1 MSMVRWSPFRE
12 VEALNNEMNR
22 LFSRLS
28 GTAFSGMGG
37 FNSTESSS
45 NGSSNSSH
53 NDNQW
58 LLPMDVVETQD
69 SIKLRTALPGVNP
82 DDVNIEI
89 NDNQLT
95 LSATRHDEERLEN
108 GGYRWIE
115 QQYGTFS
122 RSVTLPR
129 YIDTER
135 IEANFNN
142 GLLELVVPK
151 KETVKPRRIELKTI
165 GMQSGM
171 DKPKAIEA
179 NATSS
184 VHPEQRKPDEPI
196 KEGQPLAESST

>member
-12 VEALNNEMNR
+12 VEALNSEMNR

-28 GTAFSGMGG
+28 GTAFSSMGG
-37 FNSTESSS
+37 FNSDE
-45 NGSSNSSH
+45 GSSDH
-53 NDNQW
+53 NGNQW

-69 SIKLRTALPGVNP
+69 ALKLRTALPGVNP

-95 LSATRHDEERLEN
+95 VSAKRHDEDRLEK

-129 YIDTER
+129 YADTER
-135 IEANFNN
+135 IEATYNN
-142 GLLELVVPK
+142 GMLELIIPK
-151 KETVKPRRIELKTI
+151 KENAKPRRVELKTI
-165 GMQSGM
+165 GTGI

-184 VHPEQRKPDEPI
+184 LEATPTTQG
-196 KEGQPLAESST
+196 KEVQQLAESST

>member
-37 FNSTESSS
+37 FNSTENSSG
-45 NGSSNSSH
+45 NGSSGNGSSSGSH

-95 LSATRHDEERLEN
+95 LSATRHDEEHLEN

-129 YIDTER
+129 YVDTER
-135 IEANFNN
+135 IEATFNN
-142 GLLELVVPK
+142 GLLELIVPK
-151 KETVKPRRIELKTI
+151 KETAKPRRVELKTI

-184 VHPEQRKPDEPI
+184 VHSE
-196 KEGQPLAESST
+196 